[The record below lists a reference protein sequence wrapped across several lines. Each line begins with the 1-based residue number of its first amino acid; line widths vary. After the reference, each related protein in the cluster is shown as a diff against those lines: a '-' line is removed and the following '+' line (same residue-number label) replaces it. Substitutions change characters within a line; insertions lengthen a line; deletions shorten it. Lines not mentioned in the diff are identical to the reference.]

1 MNKAWKALLFTLAV
15 AAPAVGQI
23 KEKEQQIEEAVLPLP
38 EALRADAKVI
48 RYDAD
53 AKHSVLREGTNGW
66 ICVTDDPTEG
76 FTVGCHHE
84 SFHSF
89 RQRRRELLADGKS
102 RDEMR
107 SIRAAEVESGKL
119 KIPDYTLHF
128 YLMGGR
134 RETALPLT
142 VVSVPFATKESTG
155 LGTEPDNYRPWLMRA
170 GTVDAHIMLPGR

>member
-1 MNKAWKALLFTLAV
+1 MLTIIYAETIDFKLDVIFVRRTRLNKAWKALLFTLAV

-107 SIRAAEVESGKL
+107 SIRAAEVKSEDWNTPTWPAVCTPVPRRRCASPDGESDL
-119 KIPDYTLHF
+119 FDSCCSP
-128 YLMGGR
+128 
-134 RETALPLT
+134 
-142 VVSVPFATKESTG
+142 
-155 LGTEPDNYRPWLMRA
+155 
-170 GTVDAHIMLPGR
+170 